1 MNRSAASV
9 SISARGSGTTANE
22 LGDGTVAAVRLRIA
36 PGVVGLE
43 APPPGFAP
51 GFLGGQKIRKID
63 RRHLGPDP
71 AGATEI
77 GDPRLRANART
88 GEHDGLARPVDNAS
102 ELGYLM
108 IVRHAGSLANQP
120 RRAKFGVRSLRDGRS
135 HCLSRVRRVC
145 RRARP

>member
-1 MNRSAASV
+1 MEAVDILGDDRSDGTAAD
-9 SISARGSGTTANE
+9 E
-22 LGDGTVAAVRLRIA
+22 LGNSTVTAVRLRIS

-43 APPPGFAP
+43 AAPPGFAP
-51 GFLGGQKIRKID
+51 SFLGGEEIRKID
-63 RRHLGPDP
+63 RLHLCPDP
-71 AGATEI
+71 AGAAEI
-77 GDPRLRANART
+77 GDPRLRANARA
-88 GEHDGLARPVDNAS
+88 GEHDGLARPVDNSS